1 MTTVLGRFAHHT
13 NDKVEQLA
21 DIPLFRDVS
30 HRQLEEMASYLD
42 TVSVG
47 PDTTL
52 VREGRR
58 NGAFW
63 VLLEGEVELWT
74 EGGARHVLGPGEI
87 FGVSSMLDGRPAVAT
102 FRTLTPIRALLASP
116 AQFRG
121 LKSNPLVAARLL
133 STAIRRVRESLE
145 AQPKHLLPA
154 A

>member
-13 NDKVEQLA
+13 DEKVERLA

-30 HRQLEEMASYLD
+30 RRQPESMAPYLD
-42 TVSVG
+42 MVSVG

-52 VREGRR
+52 VREGRH

-74 EGGARHVLGPGEI
+74 EGGDRHVLGPGEV

-102 FRTLTPIRALLASP
+102 VRTLTPIHALVASA
-116 AQFRG
+116 AQFRA
-121 LKSNPLVAARLL
+121 LKSNRVVAARLL
-133 STAIRRVRESLE
+133 STALRRVRESLE
-145 AQPKHLLPA
+145 ARQRQLLPA